1 MFGDYWFADISNRKF
16 TVKNG
21 FLEMTGGLVVG
32 YNGELVVENV
42 DAVSREAIMEDT
54 NLKDASGN
62 SVTGYGVKSIYVRP
76 LIKLAPLVKGTGGTL
91 KAIIKDSTLTQIGW
105 DQAIVLFASNA
116 ARTGG
121 AYECDIQNST
131 LINESA
137 INTAPHNNALV
148 GIYDYS
154 GDTNTVRV
162 DGTSRLINRQS
173 AYTEGR
179 IASCIY
185 TYAKAATNVYLAE
198 GASLEIW
205 LKEKFGKS
213 LIDVIM
219 VISMILGVALGV
231 GLFFFLPL
239 WLSSFVSKGT
249 GGESKW
255 YATLIEGGIKIGIF
269 ILYIWL
275 VSFMKDIKRVF
286 EYHGAEHKTI
296 FCYEAGEELTP
307 ENVKKFK
314 RFHPRCG
321 TSFIF
326 VILLLS
332 ILVSSVVYS
341 LPFIKSSI
349 YLKFASKL
357 LTLPLTVGIGYE
369 FIRFAGKHD
378 NVITR
383 LLSAPGLWMQKLTTK
398 EPDET
403 QIEVAIASLKCAL
416 PEEFP
421 EAREIYN
428 PEEYKKA
435 EVTKE

>member
-1 MFGDYWFADISNRKF
+1 MAEKNCRLGTVGGQAVIEGVMMKNKDKFALAVRMPEGNIRVTEDKCESIRNKYKF
-16 TVKNG
+16 LNLPIIRGVVN
-21 FLEMTGGLVVG
+21 LIESLV
-32 YNGELVVENV
+32 L
-42 DAVSREAIMEDT
+42 SM
-54 NLKDASGN
+54 K
-62 SVTGYGVKSIYVRP
+62 
-76 LIKLAPLVKGTGGTL
+76 
-91 KAIIKDSTLTQIGW
+91 TLTI
-105 DQAIVLFASNA
+105 
-116 ARTGG
+116 
-121 AYECDIQNST
+121 
-131 LINESA
+131 SA
-137 INTAPHNNALV
+137 DAF
-148 GIYDYS
+148 GIEEEE
-154 GDTNTVRV
+154 T
-162 DGTSRLINRQS
+162 
-173 AYTEGR
+173 
-179 IASCIY
+179 
-185 TYAKAATNVYLAE
+185 KF
-198 GASLEIW
+198 EIW

-213 LIDVIM
+213 LLDVVM
-219 VISMILGVALGV
+219 VISMILGIALGV

-249 GGESKW
+249 GGDTKW

-269 ILYIWL
+269 VLYIWL
-275 VSFMKDIKRVF
+275 VSFMKEIKRVF

-341 LPFIKSSI
+341 LPFIKSNLF
-349 YLKFASKL
+349 LKFASKI

-378 NVITR
+378 NKFTR
-383 LLSAPGLWMQKLTTK
+383 LLSAPGLWMQRLTTK

-421 EAREIYN
+421 EARELYN
-428 PEEYKKA
+428 PEEYKKT
-435 EVTKE
+435 EDNKNE